1 MELHKIE
8 QLLEKYFDGETSITE
23 ENELKSYFSSSDVA
37 QHLEQYKPMFGYFST
52 AKEQQFEQH
61 IPLTAK
67 KRKVAWISVAASVVV
82 LLGAGTFAYFN
93 YNQPQSQ
100 DLGTYDNPEIAFR
113 ETQKALSLLS
123 NNVNVGVES
132 VQYIEQYETTKAKV
146 FITDRAQLD

>member
-1 MELHKIE
+1 MALDKIE
-8 QLLEKYFDGETSITE
+8 QLLEKYFDGETSIAE
-23 ENELKSYFSSSDVA
+23 ENELKNYFSSSGVA
-37 QHLEQYKPMFGYFST
+37 QHLEQYQPLFGYFST

-93 YNQPQSQ
+93 YSTSTQSQ
-100 DLGTYDNPEIAFR
+100 DLGSYDSPEEAFR

-132 VQYIEQYETTKAKV
+132 VQYIREYENTKDKV
-146 FITDRAQLD
+146 FIAN